1 MPEYF
6 ETGSKK
12 PGRGMAQRSLDLIEA
27 MREIAKP
34 LQPITGRGIGYQLF
48 TRKLID
54 SMARSEMARVYRLL
68 KEARERGIIPW
79 SWIVDETRS
88 IERVSTWDNPV
99 DYARTVAQSYR
110 RDFWNQQPHL
120 MSAITI
126 RAASTCQSATS
137 PTGSPS
143 MTAITPS
150 SDALRCVPSTCP
162 G

>member
-79 SWIVDETRS
+79 EWIVDETRS
-88 IERVSTWDNPV
+88 IERIATWDDP
-99 DYARTVAQSYR
+99 DGYAACVAQSSAATSGTSSRTASSSYLR
-110 RDFWNQQPHL
+110 RG
-120 MSAITI
+120 
-126 RAASTCQSATS
+126 RCAASWRRCS
-137 PTGSPS
+137 TG
-143 MTAITPS
+143 T
-150 SDALRCVPSTCP
+150 R
-162 G
+162 

>member
-1 MPEYF
+1 MPEYL

-12 PGRGMAQRSLDLIEA
+12 PGRGMAQRSPDLIEA

-48 TRKLID
+48 THKLID

-88 IERVSTWDNPV
+88 IAGTTRPITRAPSRNPI
-99 DYARTVAQSYR
+99 A
-110 RDFWNQQPHL
+110 
-120 MSAITI
+120 
-126 RAASTCQSATS
+126 ATS
-137 PTGSPS
+137 GTSS
-143 MTAITPS
+143 RTAS
-150 SDALRCVPSTCP
+150 S
-162 G
+162 